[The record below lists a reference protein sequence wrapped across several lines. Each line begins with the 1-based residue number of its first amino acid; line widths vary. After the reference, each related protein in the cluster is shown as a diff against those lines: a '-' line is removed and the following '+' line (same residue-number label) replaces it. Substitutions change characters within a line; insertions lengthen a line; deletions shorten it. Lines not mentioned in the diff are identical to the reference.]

1 MNLRAHSAARILR
14 RLRHR
19 VGFRG
24 YFLLTLA
31 AVDIFNGLAF
41 VAPAGSVSAETNR
54 YLAAAI
60 PFDDVNLSNWT
71 WAFAWWLVA
80 AFCIVN
86 AFKKGSDHWGF
97 GPAIAIKVAY
107 VVTFVYAAQHGLAD
121 GWRRVVIWSFV
132 ASSVWVMS
140 RWPEPPRPIAVIAK
154 EMDETAEIQRIR
166 DGDTHA

>member
-1 MNLRAHSAARILR
+1 VRQPVSRALR

-19 VGFRG
+19 IGFRG

-31 AVDIFNGLAF
+31 LVDVFAGLAF
-41 VAPAGSVSAETNR
+41 VRPASVASAETNN
-54 YLAAAI
+54 YLAKAI
-60 PFDDVNLSNWT
+60 PFNDVNLANWT

-86 AFKKGSDHWGF
+86 AFKTERDHWGF
-97 GPAIAIKVAY
+97 GMAVAIKVAY
-107 VVTFVYAAQHGLAD
+107 VVTLVYATQHGMPD

-140 RWPEPPRPIAVIAK
+140 RWPEPARPLAVLIQEIEETTEIK
-154 EMDETAEIQRIR
+154 RIHDDEPE
-166 DGDTHA
+166 GP